1 MGGEYD
7 FEFDGFQR
15 HKWGYIGDVHAGSGG
30 EFDDLLPPQ
39 GDEFGSRRVLQ
50 CADLYGQCVTDGDG
64 YGITGIGDIG
74 RPEHVDGRRGIDL
87 QLVTDFGLVVGHGQF
102 GGGDG
107 ECADYL
113 HGYGYGR
120 EWLCKYGDGDGQCAA
135 AVGGDDFGHSGCVCG
150 GDAVDDYLIEFS
162 QRGFRVELQLCMAG
176 GYGCRI
182 HSRG

>member
-1 MGGEYD
+1 M
-7 FEFDGFQR
+7 
-15 HKWGYIGDVHAGSGG
+15 
-30 EFDDLLPPQ
+30 
-39 GDEFGSRRVLQ
+39 
-50 CADLYGQCVTDGDG
+50 
-64 YGITGIGDIG
+64 
-74 RPEHVDGRRGIDL
+74 
-87 QLVTDFGLVVGHGQF
+87 VTDFGLVVGHGQF

-135 AVGGDDFGHSGCVCG
+135 AVGGYDFGHSGCVCG
-150 GDAVDDYLIEFS
+150 CDAVDDYLIEFS

-182 HSRG
+182 HARG